1 MLAIRRILCPT
12 DFSELAK
19 GALEQAIVLGRRHEA
34 EIVCACVI
42 PTLMPPTAGLP
53 FALPPHFDARAR
65 QAAFDELGRFSE
77 PSRATGLSTRL
88 EVLEGNVASSI
99 VGLAESLPADLVVM
113 GTHGASGFER
123 LMLGSVTEKVLRHAS
138 CPVLTVPRRA
148 HEAGHTPHAGFK
160 SILCPVDF
168 ADASDGAL
176 HLAISLARESS
187 ARLLLV
193 HVLESSADG
202 GARDLSRWTVPEYR
216 LVLEKEAQERLHAAL
231 RPQNRAGYVVEEL
244 LASGKPYV
252 EILRLAE
259 SRACDLIVMGSH
271 GGTLGTALFGSTA
284 QHVVRAAECPVVTVR
299 SQGRALGHASGF

>member
-1 MLAIRRILCPT
+1 MVAIRRILCPT
-12 DFSELAK
+12 DFSEFAK

-42 PTLMPPTAGLP
+42 PTMMPPTAGLP

-77 PSRATGLSTRL
+77 PSRAAGLPTRL

-99 VGLAESLPADLVVM
+99 VELADSLPADLVVM

-123 LMLGSVTEKVLRHAS
+123 LMLGSVTEKVLRRAS

-168 ADASDGAL
+168 ADASDAAL
-176 HLAISLARESS
+176 RLAVSLARESS
-187 ARLLLV
+187 ARLLLA
-193 HVLESSADG
+193 HVLEDSADG
-202 GARDLSRWTVPEYR
+202 GTRDLSHWTVPEYR
-216 LVLEKEAQERLHAAL
+216 LVLEKEAKERLHAAL
-231 RPQNRAGYVVEEL
+231 RPQNRAGYVVEEV

-259 SRACDLIVMGSH
+259 SRACDLVVMGSS
-271 GGTLGTALFGSTA
+271 GGGLGAALFGSTA
-284 QHVVRAAECPVVTVR
+284 QNVVRGAACPVVTVR
-299 SQGRALGHASGF
+299 SHGRALDYASGF